1 MDNFQKVSRFY
12 YSKFHFENW
21 GQEIWS
27 VYACTPMTY
36 FLYKCHTWRKF
47 HKQQCSNLN
56 AVFTLNSLPYKPT
69 GPESSN
75 IYRPTIN
82 STGPNLKT
90 TLMITNSNHQNSKH
104 DDVPNIMWTCQLC
117 IREDQNA
124 SKKKTNW
131 SYVKTMSC
139 VILELRST
147 SREYNSA
154 KEICKYPSFSKVGGN
169 YPLDLKIIWS
179 SVLRMLLTIW
189 F

>member
-1 MDNFQKVSRFY
+1 MIISMIVQMQSRLSRIVFIFHSNVNTMDNFQKVSRFY

-36 FLYKCHTWRKF
+36 FLYKCHTWSKF

-90 TLMITNSNHQNSKH
+90 TLMIINSNHQNSKH

-124 SKKKTNW
+124 SKKKTK
-131 SYVKTMSC
+131 KTLYFGFIF
-139 VILELRST
+139 ILISW
-147 SREYNSA
+147 
-154 KEICKYPSFSKVGGN
+154 KF
-169 YPLDLKIIWS
+169 
-179 SVLRMLLTIW
+179 
-189 F
+189 